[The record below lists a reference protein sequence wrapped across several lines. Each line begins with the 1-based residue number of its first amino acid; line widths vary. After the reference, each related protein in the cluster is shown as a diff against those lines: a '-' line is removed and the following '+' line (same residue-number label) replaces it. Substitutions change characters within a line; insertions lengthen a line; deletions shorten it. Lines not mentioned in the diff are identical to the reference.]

1 MAALGKFGKK
11 VFFLYPHSVIH
22 DEMVTELFK
31 HEYEIYLLKDHQKCI
46 QILENNPDSILFI
59 NIDEAMDEP
68 AWEEYIRSIMRT
80 PATKDVR
87 IGILTYNESQDLAK
101 KYLMDIGLPCGY
113 IRLKLGLAESTK
125 IILRTLAANEAK
137 GSRKFVRTRCMN
149 NATFNFK
156 HSGTIREGDIND
168 ISVAGM
174 ACKLYKN
181 TEIPVRSLIKG
192 IQLNLKGAL
201 CLVDGFLAG
210 IRREDDDWVYVI
222 MFTPNMSTQN
232 KEKIRY
238 YIQKNL
244 QQEIGA

>member
-1 MAALGKFGKK
+1 
-11 VFFLYPHSVIH
+11 
-22 DEMVTELFK
+22 MVSELFK
-31 HEYEIYLLKDHQKCI
+31 NEYEIYLLKDHQKCL
-46 QILENNPDSILFI
+46 QILERHPDSILFI

-68 AWEEYIRSIMRT
+68 HWEEYIRSIMRN
-80 PATKDVR
+80 PATHDVL

-113 IRLKLGLAESTK
+113 IRLKLGMAESTK

-137 GSRKFVRTRCMN
+137 GARKFVRTRCMN

-156 HSGTIREGDIND
+156 YNGTIREGDILD

-174 ACKLYKN
+174 ACRLNK
-181 TEIPVRSLIKG
+181 TIEIPVRSLLKG

-210 IRREDDDWVYVI
+210 IRREDDEAVYVI
-222 MFTPNMSTQN
+222 MFTPNMPPQH

-238 YIQKNL
+238 YIQRNL
-244 QQEIGA
+244 QQEIEA